1 MIIVGSP
8 FETVRKEMQ
17 NEIEEVLYKLR
28 RWLQPEYTTYGN
40 PDNTF
45 SGQKYDPIM
54 YDYIFRR
61 TNSPEKVSVWTSL
74 FKLPMFKTKVKKSL
88 VSESILRNIEEIK
101 NGHMPF
107 HAYKSLNVTE
117 SDHKINENKDEKN
130 ESSTDA
136 SKRSKRSN
144 VEENEDDEEEQV
156 PISFS
161 DHEAVTSTMHLWAS
175 RSV

>member
-1 MIIVGSP
+1 
-8 FETVRKEMQ
+8 MQ

-74 FKLPMFKTKVKKSL
+74 FKLPMFKTKVNKSL

-107 HAYKSLNVTE
+107 HAYKTLNVTE
-117 SDHKINENKDEKN
+117 SDNNISENKDQKSDVQTQAPE
-130 ESSTDA
+130 
-136 SKRSKRSN
+136 RSKRSDI
-144 VEENEDDEEEQV
+144 DDEKDQEEEQV

-175 RSV
+175 KSV